1 MNYKSEAFWK
11 DTKVE
16 GRYLNYFKICSNN
29 FEFVLDLD
37 QFYPENDHAQLYTRI
52 VTSPTHAKAMLE
64 TIQKNPSSS
73 MKRASGLSRETKE
86 GAWQVGYKKS
96 LEQLLEKLRRIDL
109 QTRLQ

>member
-1 MNYKSEAFWK
+1 MNYKSEAFWN
-11 DTKVE
+11 DTKLE
-16 GRYLNYFKICSNN
+16 GRHPNYFKVGHNN
-29 FEFVLDLD
+29 FEFLLNID
-37 QFYPENDHAQLYTRI
+37 QFYPENEHAQLHTRI